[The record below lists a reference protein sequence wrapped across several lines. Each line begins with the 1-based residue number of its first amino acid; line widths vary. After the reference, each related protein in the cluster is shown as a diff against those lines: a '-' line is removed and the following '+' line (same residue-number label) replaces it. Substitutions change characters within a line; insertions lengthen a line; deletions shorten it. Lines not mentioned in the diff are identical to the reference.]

1 MLSDL
6 HFGKYNNDEWL
17 FRMEDYFYNFFIPV
31 ITKYKKANDVLVIL
45 GDIFDNRNS
54 INLKAINI
62 VIKLFEDLAK
72 IIDIH
77 ILIGN
82 HDMYLMNDNSIN
94 SVSVIR
100 NIDGITIY
108 DKPTNINFDGLD
120 VLMMPWINGK
130 NNEIDVLDNNTAD
143 LLFCHSDLNGCRTQL
158 HPTRP
163 HNRNILNIDD
173 FKGYEHIYSGH
184 IHIRQK
190 IKNFTFV
197 GSPYHLDRNDVENR
211 KGIYIF
217 DTKTKTD
224 FLIENN
230 YSPEFKKIK
239 IISESDFK
247 ELKTVLDTK
256 DFIDVSIS
264 NELLVKKPELRL
276 EFDKLANKYKI
287 SNLEFIDDI
296 VKDKKNIKPIEN
308 IDIKKLSIEWVNNL
322 SIDNDIKIKMLKTIE
337 KCYTMI

>member
-31 ITKYKKANDVLVIL
+31 ITKYKKSNDVLVIL

-72 IIDIH
+72 IIDIY